1 MSCETLFLCQ
11 FEPKQT
17 ETPSCVGCDVVCF
30 VNRTYNFLVSDL
42 ELKLSG
48 TETNQT
54 GQNEDQQG
62 IKTNQSEKK

>member
-1 MSCETLFLCQ
+1 LLG
-11 FEPKQT
+11 EPIH
-17 ETPSCVGCDVVCF
+17 F
-30 VNRTYNFLVSDL
+30 FSDL

-62 IKTNQSEKK
+62 IKTNQSEKSEKIKKKIKKM